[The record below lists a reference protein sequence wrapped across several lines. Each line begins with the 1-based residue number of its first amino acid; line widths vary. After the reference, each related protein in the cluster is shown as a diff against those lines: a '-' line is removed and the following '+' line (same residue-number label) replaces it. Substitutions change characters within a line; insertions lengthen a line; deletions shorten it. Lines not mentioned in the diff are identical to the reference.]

1 MKENKISFGVRF
13 KKRIAEKLDYI
24 IKNLTELNTTR
35 SELLESITEA
45 FFASN
50 FNHVE
55 RGREFIVTKRK
66 REKQ

>member
-1 MKENKISFGVRF
+1 MIETKISFGVRF
-13 KKRIAEKLDYI
+13 KKKLVEKLDYI

-50 FNHVE
+50 FNHIE
-55 RGREFIVTKRK
+55 KGREFIITKRK